1 MLNISDLR
9 LRRTEE
15 WPEAGDGPNT
25 SLNVPGHNNLMV
37 TLTHF
42 LSQDSHKYSDC
53 FDPHNGW
60 CWCQVEPTDTT
71 SLGLIAWNS
80 ARPKSAPTLLLS
92 SVFLSCEL
100 PALNISHRPDLISII
115 FIDISH

>member
-1 MLNISDLR
+1 MDVQCFLNISDLR

-53 FDPHNGW
+53 FDPH
-60 CWCQVEPTDTT
+60 
-71 SLGLIAWNS
+71 S
-80 ARPKSAPTLLLS
+80 AVAGAGVRWSRLTQPHWA
-92 SVFLSCEL
+92 
-100 PALNISHRPDLISII
+100 
-115 FIDISH
+115 